1 MDEKHHGGCAAGSQR
16 QCWALQEVRN
26 ARTDGAQHSSE
37 AALSKTR
44 CVPGDLEG
52 IEGRWNRK
60 QLNSLL
66 LQNFSKHGNCMYSGE
81 LMEAGV
87 SRMSLCSKE
96 LLLLQVHVNTR
107 WPYVLANYTDSF

>member
-52 IEGRWNRK
+52 IEGRWSRK

-66 LQNFSKHGNCMYSGE
+66 LQNFSKHGNCMYSSE
-81 LMEAGV
+81 LMEAGGSSAV
-87 SRMSLCSKE
+87 RCK
-96 LLLLQVHVNTR
+96 
-107 WPYVLANYTDSF
+107 W